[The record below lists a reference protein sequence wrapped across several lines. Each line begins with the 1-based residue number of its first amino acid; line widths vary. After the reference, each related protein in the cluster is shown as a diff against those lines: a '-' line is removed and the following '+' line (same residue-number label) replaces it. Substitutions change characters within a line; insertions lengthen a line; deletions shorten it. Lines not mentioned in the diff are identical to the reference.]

1 MRTEISYEKM
11 YSAIN
16 EAIAKCYNFKNISA
30 KEQMIEYVEKYNQFF
45 RQGEKLDLF
54 DEWLPTQA
62 EVKKAQKFCSL
73 INKYRLSIDAYN
85 EKAYPLQPQEYQ
97 YIYDCLQEY
106 RPYISKENQEDA
118 KILERCVKRSLPQYR
133 EEVYIEEYNQQ
144 ALALIKEAKS
154 KGVDKSENAKK
165 VLAFFKSI
173 NEINIKS
180 FKASPLK
187 IELYK
192 KCIDLINHLPKEK
205 YRRVAKFDAKIS
217 LNEAIYNA
225 YLELGGQYLS
235 KADFYLQEKER
246 FLKAKISTNQHVEQD
261 KNKIAR
267 DEYWYK

>member
-106 RPYISKENQEDA
+106 RPYISKENQETT
-118 KILERCVKRSLPQYR
+118 KILEKGVKRSIPQYR
-133 EEVYIEEYNQQ
+133 EEVIIEDYNQQ
-144 ALALIKEAKS
+144 ALALIKETKS
-154 KGVDKSENAKK
+154 KGVDKSENARN
-165 VLAFFKSI
+165 VLSFFKSM
-173 NEINIKS
+173 NEVGIKT

-217 LNEAIYNA
+217 LNKAIYEA
-225 YLELGGQYLS
+225 CLELGGEYLS
-235 KADFYLQEKER
+235 KASFYQQEEER
-246 FLKAKISTNQHVEQD
+246 FKKAKESTNQHIKQD
-261 KNKIAR
+261 KSKIAR
-267 DEYWYK
+267 EEYLYK